1 MPEKCFQFR
10 NKDVKGQYVDAI
22 TLNLLVFRE
31 MIYNIKHRNIGFSE
45 DIYEEIK
52 KKNPILVC
60 YFNISETIL
69 LLLACIYGGLKY
81 SRHYAKH
88 TFYQVLSS
96 S

>member
-52 KKNPILVC
+52 KKTQFLSV
-60 YFNISETIL
+60 TL
-69 LLLACIYGGLKY
+69 
-81 SRHYAKH
+81 
-88 TFYQVLSS
+88 TFQKQYYYY
-96 S
+96 